1 MKQVSTSILRTLLW
15 GLVIIGLVVGSA
27 YFQDFSRVERVSEH
41 RVKIKGELNEKVAV
55 NGFGEFQVKGMQSFS
70 NLDDA
75 HSEGIF
81 VQIEVAQKLS
91 LIHI

>member
-1 MKQVSTSILRTLLW
+1 MKQLNTPILRKILW

-55 NGFGEFQVKGMQSFS
+55 NGFGEFQVKGMQPFS
-70 NLDDA
+70 NLEDA

-81 VQIEVAQKLS
+81 VQIEVAQGCVP
-91 LIHI
+91 